1 LAILID
7 SIVEKLLDD
16 NAKEGEGET
25 VTAVLKLVRIVVETL
40 SFTKGVP

>member
-16 NAKEGEGET
+16 NAKEGET